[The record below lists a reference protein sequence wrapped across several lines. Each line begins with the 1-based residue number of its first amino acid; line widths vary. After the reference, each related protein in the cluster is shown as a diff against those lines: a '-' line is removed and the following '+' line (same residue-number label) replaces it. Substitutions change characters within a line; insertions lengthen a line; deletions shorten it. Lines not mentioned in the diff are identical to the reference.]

1 MKTTAKIIQALE
13 AHANPEKASILRR
26 FFKTGVG
33 QYGEGDKFIGV
44 VVPDSRTVAN
54 EFKDLATTDDVQT
67 LLNNPV
73 HEVRLTA
80 LLLIVEQFKK
90 ASPEKQKEI
99 FDTYLAQTNRIN
111 NWDLVDLSAPQI
123 VGTFLLE
130 RSNRKIL
137 IRLAKSK
144 LLWERR
150 IAIIATFAFIKNNQF
165 EDTFKIAELLLQDK
179 HDLIHKA
186 VGWMLREVGKRN
198 QKAEETFLTV
208 HAKTM
213 PLTMLRY
220 AIERFDERK
229 RKHYLYVF

>member
-1 MKTTAKIIQALE
+1 METTKKIFRVLE

-26 FFKTGVG
+26 FFKTGAG

-44 VVPDSRTVAN
+44 IVPDSRKVAN
-54 EFKDLATTDDVQT
+54 EFKDIATMNDILI
-67 LLNNPV
+67 LLKNPI

-80 LLLIVEQFKK
+80 LHLLVLQFKK

-99 FDTYLAQTNRIN
+99 FDTYLTQTDRIN

-130 RSNRKIL
+130 KNNRKIL

-150 IAIIATFAFIKNNQF
+150 IAIIATFGFIKNNQF
-165 EDTFKIAELLLQDK
+165 EDTFRIAEILLQDK

-198 QKAEETFLTV
+198 QKAEENFLDV

-213 PLTMLRY
+213 PRTMLRY
-220 AIERFDERK
+220 AIEHFDERK